1 MEHDRV
7 VGPGDFDLED
17 PNLEEKLVN
26 ELKAQGIFDQFRK
39 DCLSDVDTKVGH
51 LLSFEI
57 SNQLRLKTNISA
69 TIIKSQLSPCWFQRN
84 DDEIIVI
91 SSNIHF
97 PQFLRL
103 LFCSPPTKTYGF
115 GWTRACRAI

>member
-57 SNQLRLKTNISA
+57 LNQLRLKTNISA
-69 TIIKSQLSPCWFQRN
+69 TIIKSQLPPCWFQRN
-84 DDEIIVI
+84 DDEIIVS

-103 LFCSPPTKTYGF
+103 LFLLNL
-115 GWTRACRAI
+115 

>member
-1 MEHDRV
+1 MMEHDRV

-51 LLSFEI
+51 LLSFE
-57 SNQLRLKTNISA
+57 N
-69 TIIKSQLSPCWFQRN
+69 
-84 DDEIIVI
+84 
-91 SSNIHF
+91 
-97 PQFLRL
+97 
-103 LFCSPPTKTYGF
+103 
-115 GWTRACRAI
+115 

>member
-39 DCLSDVDTKVGH
+39 DCLSDVDTKVLH
-51 LLSFEI
+51 LLSFE
-57 SNQLRLKTNISA
+57 N
-69 TIIKSQLSPCWFQRN
+69 
-84 DDEIIVI
+84 
-91 SSNIHF
+91 
-97 PQFLRL
+97 
-103 LFCSPPTKTYGF
+103 
-115 GWTRACRAI
+115 